1 MIGNK
6 EDAIKAISTVAATLD
21 SLGVQGGMM
30 CFRVGN
36 AYMACLDLKDY
47 LQTIEDPAPED
58 DPAEADPSDETTDK
72 EE

>member
-47 LQTIEDPAPED
+47 LQTVEDPMPED
-58 DPAEADPSDETTDK
+58 DPSDEDPAEDVKK

>member
-1 MIGNK
+1 MIRTK
-6 EDAIKAISTVAATLD
+6 EEAVNALQTVASTLD

-47 LQTIEDPAPED
+47 LQTVEDPMPED
-58 DPAEADPSDETTDK
+58 DPSEEDPAEDVKK